1 MERVI
6 LHSDLN
12 NFYASVECLYHP
24 ELRDKPV
31 VVGGDEDARHG
42 IVLAK
47 NQIAKAYG
55 IKTGDVLWEAR
66 RKCPGLV
73 SVPANFQL
81 YLKFSKKVREIYADY
96 TDLIEPFGIDENWLD
111 VTGSLWLYDSGEKIA
126 DEIRKRVYDELGVTV
141 SVGVSFNKI
150 FAKLGSD
157 MKKPDATTIITKEN
171 YPSAI
176 WHLPASDLLY
186 VGRSTQKKLA
196 AMCLHTI
203 GDLARCDVNL
213 LHKRLGVWGIMLHRF
228 ANGEDHSPVAR
239 RKAESCIK
247 SVGNSTTAP
256 RDLTTPEDV
265 KAVFY
270 MLSESVAARLRGY
283 GLKCTGVQIYIR
295 DKDLISCERQAKLAF
310 PSCLTTEIAEKAMEI
325 FTSKYHMSKALRSI
339 GVRGIHLVPENEA
352 CQLDMFSDQQR
363 REKLEKAERAVDEIR
378 DRFGYFAVQ
387 KGILLKDRKLT
398 GINPKDD
405 HIIFPAGYLDGKVV

>member
-24 ELRDKPV
+24 KLRDQPV
-31 VVGGDEDARHG
+31 VVGGDEEARHG

-73 SVPANFQL
+73 AVPADFQL
-81 YLKFSKKVREIYADY
+81 YLKFSRKVREIYADY

-111 VTGSLWLYDSGEKIA
+111 VTGSLGLYGSGENIA
-126 DEIRKRVYDELGVTV
+126 DAIRKRVYDELGVTV

-157 MKKPDATTIITKEN
+157 MKKPNATTIITKEN

-176 WHLPASDLLY
+176 WQLPAADLLY
-186 VGRSTQKKLA
+186 VGRSTEKKLSA
-196 AMCLHTI
+196 IGVHTI

-228 ANGEDHSPVAR
+228 ANGEDHSPVAKR
-239 RKAESCIK
+239 EAESCIK
-247 SVGNSTTAP
+247 SVGNSITAP
-256 RDLTTPEDV
+256 RDLTTLEDV

-270 MLSESVAARLRGY
+270 MLAESVSARLRGY

-295 DKDLISCERQAKLAF
+295 DKDLISCERQAKLTF
-310 PSCLTTEIAEKAMEI
+310 PSCLTSEIAEKAMEI

-339 GVRGIHLVPENEA
+339 GVRGIRLVPENEA
-352 CQLDMFSDQQR
+352 YQLDMFSDQQW
-363 REKLEKAERAVDEIR
+363 REKSEKAERAVDEIR
-378 DRFGYFAVQ
+378 DRFGYFAIQ
-387 KGILLKDRKLT
+387 RGILLKDKKLT

-405 HIIFPAGYLDGKVV
+405 HIIFPPGRS

>member
-24 ELRDKPV
+24 ELRNQPL

-47 NQIAKAYG
+47 NQLAKAYG

-73 SVPANFQL
+73 SVPADFKR
-81 YLKFSKKVREIYADY
+81 YLKFSMLVRKIYADY

-111 VTGSLWLYDSGEKIA
+111 VTGSSRLFGSGAKIA
-126 DEIRKRVYDELGVTV
+126 DEIRQRVYDTLGVTV
-141 SVGVSFNKI
+141 SVGVSFNKV

-157 MKKPDATTIITKEN
+157 MKKPDATTLITKEN
-171 YPSAI
+171 YPAAV
-176 WHLPASDLLY
+176 WPLPASDLLY
-186 VGRSTQKKLA
+186 VGRATEKKLA
-196 AMCLHTI
+196 AMGVHTI
-203 GDLARCDVNL
+203 GELACCDVDL
-213 LHKRLGVWGIMLHRF
+213 LHRWLGVWGLMLHRF

-239 RKAESCIK
+239 GEAESCIK

-256 RDLTTPEDV
+256 RDLTSPEDV

-270 MLSESVAARLRGY
+270 MLAESVAARLRGY
-283 GLKCTGVQIYIR
+283 GLKCAGVQISLR
-295 DKDLISCERQAKLAF
+295 DKDLISCERQAKLEF
-310 PSCLTTEIAEKAMEI
+310 PSSLTSEIAGKAMEI
-325 FTSKYHMSKALRSI
+325 FTSEYRMEKALRSI
-339 GVRGIHLVPENEA
+339 GIRGINLVPENGTY
-352 CQLDMFSDQQR
+352 QLNLFSDQQW
-363 REKLEKAERAVDEIR
+363 REKLADVEHAVDAIR
-378 DRFGYFAVQ
+378 DRFGYFAIQ
-387 KGILLKDRKLT
+387 RGILRKDPELT

-405 HIIFPAGYLDGKVV
+405 HTIFPPGYLNGKVV

>member
-24 ELRDKPV
+24 QLRDKPV
-31 VVGGDEDARHG
+31 VVGGDEEARHG

-73 SVPANFQL
+73 SVPANFEL

-111 VTGSLWLYDSGEKIA
+111 VTGSLGLYGSGENIA
-126 DEIRKRVYDELGVTV
+126 DAIRKRVYEELGVTV

-157 MKKPDATTIITKEN
+157 MKKPNATTIITKEN

-176 WHLPASDLLY
+176 WQLPASDLLY
-186 VGRSTQKKLA
+186 VGRSTEKKLS
-196 AMCLHTI
+196 AMCVHTI

-228 ANGEDHSPVAR
+228 ANGEDHSPVAKR
-239 RKAESCIK
+239 EAESCIK

-270 MLSESVAARLRGY
+270 MLAESVAARLRGY

-310 PSCLTTEIAEKAMEI
+310 PSCLTSEIAEKAMEI

-339 GVRGIHLVPENEA
+339 GVRGIYLVPENEA
-352 CQLDMFSDQQR
+352 CQLDMFSDQQW

-378 DRFGYFAVQ
+378 DRFGYFAIQ

-405 HIIFPAGYLDGKVV
+405 HIIFPAGYLNGKVV

>member
-24 ELRDKPV
+24 KLRDQPV
-31 VVGGDEDARHG
+31 VVGGDEEARHG

-73 SVPANFQL
+73 AVPADFQL
-81 YLKFSKKVREIYADY
+81 YLKFSRKVREIYADY

-111 VTGSLWLYDSGEKIA
+111 VTGSLGLYGSGENIA
-126 DEIRKRVYDELGVTV
+126 DAIRKRVYEELGVTV

-157 MKKPDATTIITKEN
+157 MKKPNATTIITKEN

-176 WHLPASDLLY
+176 WQLPAADLLY
-186 VGRSTQKKLA
+186 VGRSTEKKLS
-196 AMCLHTI
+196 AMGVHTI

-228 ANGEDHSPVAR
+228 ANGEDHSPVAKR
-239 RKAESCIK
+239 EAESCIK
-247 SVGNSTTAP
+247 SVGNSITAP
-256 RDLTTPEDV
+256 RDLTTLEDV

-270 MLSESVAARLRGY
+270 MLAESVSARLRGY

-295 DKDLISCERQAKLAF
+295 DKDLISCERQAKLTF
-310 PSCLTTEIAEKAMEI
+310 PSCLTSEIAEKAMEI

-339 GVRGIHLVPENEA
+339 GVRGIRLVPENEA
-352 CQLDMFSDQQR
+352 YQLDMFSDQQW
-363 REKLEKAERAVDEIR
+363 REKSEKAERAVDEIR
-378 DRFGYFAVQ
+378 DRFGYFAIQ
-387 KGILLKDRKLT
+387 RGILLKDKKLT

-405 HIIFPAGYLDGKVV
+405 HIIFPPGRS

>member
-31 VVGGDEDARHG
+31 VVGGEEEARHG

-73 SVPANFQL
+73 SVPPNFQL

-111 VTGSLWLYDSGEKIA
+111 VTGSLGLYGSGEKIA
-126 DEIRKRVYDELGVTV
+126 DEIRKRVHEELGVTV

-157 MKKPDATTIITKEN
+157 MKKPDATTIITKDN

-176 WHLPASDLLY
+176 WQLPASDLLY
-186 VGRSTQKKLA
+186 VGRSTEKKLS
-196 AMCLHTI
+196 AMCIHTI
-203 GDLARCDVNL
+203 GDLACCDVNL

-228 ANGEDHSPVAR
+228 ANGDDHSPVAKR
-239 RKAESCIK
+239 EAESYIK

-265 KAVFY
+265 KAIFY
-270 MLSESVAARLRGY
+270 MLAESVAARLRGY

-310 PSCLTTEIAEKAMEI
+310 PSCLASEIAEKAMEI
-325 FTSKYHMSKALRSI
+325 FTSKYSMSKALRSI
-339 GVRGIHLVPENEA
+339 GVRGINLVPENEA
-352 CQLDMFSDQQR
+352 YQLDMFTDQQW
-363 REKLEKAERAVDEIR
+363 REKLERAERAVDEIR
-378 DRFGYFAVQ
+378 DRFGYFAIQ
-387 KGILLKDRKLT
+387 KGILLQDRALT

-405 HIIFPAGYLDGKVV
+405 HIIFPVGYLDGKVI

>member
-24 ELRDKPV
+24 KLRDQPV
-31 VVGGDEDARHG
+31 VVGGDEEARHG

-73 SVPANFQL
+73 AVPADFQL
-81 YLKFSKKVREIYADY
+81 YLKFSRKVREIYADY

-111 VTGSLWLYDSGEKIA
+111 VTGSLGLYGSGENIA
-126 DEIRKRVYDELGVTV
+126 DAIRKRVYEELGVTV

-157 MKKPDATTIITKEN
+157 MKKPNATTIITKEN

-176 WHLPASDLLY
+176 WQLPAADLLY
-186 VGRSTQKKLA
+186 VGRSTEKKLSA
-196 AMCLHTI
+196 IGVHTI

-228 ANGEDHSPVAR
+228 ANGEDHSPVAKR
-239 RKAESCIK
+239 EAESCIK
-247 SVGNSTTAP
+247 SVGNSITAP
-256 RDLTTPEDV
+256 RDLTTLEDV

-270 MLSESVAARLRGY
+270 MLAESVSARLRGY

-295 DKDLISCERQAKLAF
+295 DKDLISCERQAKLTF
-310 PSCLTTEIAEKAMEI
+310 PSCLTSEIAEKAMEI

-339 GVRGIHLVPENEA
+339 GVRGIRLVPENEA
-352 CQLDMFSDQQR
+352 YQLDMFSDQQW
-363 REKLEKAERAVDEIR
+363 REKSEKAERAVDEIR
-378 DRFGYFAVQ
+378 DRFGYFAIQ
-387 KGILLKDRKLT
+387 RGILLKDKKLT

-405 HIIFPAGYLDGKVV
+405 HIIFPPGRS

>member
-24 ELRDKPV
+24 KLRDQPV
-31 VVGGDEDARHG
+31 VVGGDEEARHG

-73 SVPANFQL
+73 AVPADFQL
-81 YLKFSKKVREIYADY
+81 YLKFSRKVREIYADY

-111 VTGSLWLYDSGEKIA
+111 VTGSLGLYGSGENIA
-126 DEIRKRVYDELGVTV
+126 DAIRKRVYEELGVTV

-157 MKKPDATTIITKEN
+157 MKKPNATTIITKEN

-176 WHLPASDLLY
+176 WQLPAADLLY
-186 VGRSTQKKLA
+186 VGRSTEKKLS
-196 AMCLHTI
+196 AMGVHTI

-228 ANGEDHSPVAR
+228 ANGEDHSPVAKR
-239 RKAESCIK
+239 EAESCIK
-247 SVGNSTTAP
+247 SVGNSITAP
-256 RDLTTPEDV
+256 RDLTTLEDV

-270 MLSESVAARLRGY
+270 MLAESVAARLRGY

-295 DKDLISCERQAKLAF
+295 DKDLISCERQAKLTF
-310 PSCLTTEIAEKAMEI
+310 PSCLTSEIAEKAMEI

-339 GVRGIHLVPENEA
+339 GVRGIRLVPENEA
-352 CQLDMFSDQQR
+352 YQLDMFSDQQW
-363 REKLEKAERAVDEIR
+363 REKSEKAERAVDEIR
-378 DRFGYFAVQ
+378 DRFGYFAIQ
-387 KGILLKDRKLT
+387 RGILLKDKKLT

-405 HIIFPAGYLDGKVV
+405 HIIFPPGRS

>member
-31 VVGGDEDARHG
+31 VVGGDEEARHG

-73 SVPANFQL
+73 SVPANFEL

-111 VTGSLWLYDSGEKIA
+111 VTGSLGLYGSGENIA
-126 DEIRKRVYDELGVTV
+126 DAIRKRVY
-141 SVGVSFNKI
+141 
-150 FAKLGSD
+150 
-157 MKKPDATTIITKEN
+157 
-171 YPSAI
+171 
-176 WHLPASDLLY
+176 
-186 VGRSTQKKLA
+186 VGRSTEKKLS
-196 AMCLHTI
+196 AMCVHTI

-228 ANGEDHSPVAR
+228 ANGEDHSPVAKR
-239 RKAESCIK
+239 EAESCIK

-270 MLSESVAARLRGY
+270 MLAESVAARLRGY

-310 PSCLTTEIAEKAMEI
+310 PSCLTSEIAEKAMEI

-339 GVRGIHLVPENEA
+339 GVRGIYLVPENEA
-352 CQLDMFSDQQR
+352 CQLDMFSDQQW

-378 DRFGYFAVQ
+378 DRFGYFAIQ

-405 HIIFPAGYLDGKVV
+405 HIIFPAGYLNGKVV